1 MTTKEE
7 KLNTILDCLEKKN
20 FFLAKSI
27 LNQLLTSYPQDYL
40 LENIFGVILSEEK
53 NYTDAILR
61 FKKSIEMNKNFA
73 DGYYNL
79 ATLLLKI
86 NLNDEAIENF
96 KKAINLKP
104 DYFEAYYNL
113 ANIYS
118 RNSNFPEAEKYYKI
132 CLNIRPDSLEV
143 LNNIGINLKKEGK
156 FFESI
161 EIFNKLLNLDKFYYL
176 AYINLGMVYSDI
188 SNFEEAI
195 KYINKAIKIKPDYF
209 EGYEKLGFV
218 YFSSKKY
225 SQAIFFYEQAI
236 KLNNDYC
243 DALTGL
249 GNVYSELCNY
259 DESILLHKKAIY
271 INKNFYKAY
280 LNLAKTYLKSKKN
293 YSDAVSVL
301 KKVISLKKDYAE
313 AFNLLAICNIII
325 GEPFLAA
332 NYFEES
338 LKIDPD
344 TIDLYSN
351 YIWNT
356 GYIKNFNQKRYFEL
370 TNNLFRLIR
379 KTFNYNVT
387 ATRPYKNEK
396 KLKIGFVSGDF
407 RNHPVGYF
415 IDGILPFLK
424 KNDEIEIFAYSNNR
438 FEDDLTK
445 RIKPLFSEWFVIDSI
460 DDLNLINMIKN
471 YKIDI
476 LVDLSGHS
484 SLNRLSVFLHKPA
497 PIQVTWAGYLAST
510 GLDKIDYMIT
520 DDYVESKI
528 KDSQFVEKTYKMP
541 YVWCHFSR
549 PQSNPIVRDNIPALI
564 NGYITFGSFNNSAKI
579 NLEVIK
585 LWSKILNSI
594 PNSKIFLKANNF
606 DDRNIRDIFLKKFFD
621 NNVDRKRIILEGS
634 SDRKT
639 LLEKYNLIDIALD
652 PFPYNGGTTSFEA
665 SWMCVPIL
673 TLAGDSFLSKC
684 GESINVNLDMKEW
697 IAKDEDEY
705 LKKAVRFSSNLEELN
720 LIKKRLHYQKKVS
733 KIFDSETFAL
743 DLVTAFK
750 NMSKNL

>member
-7 KLNTILDCLEKKN
+7 KLNIILDCLKKKN

-53 NYTDAILR
+53 NYTDAIFR
-61 FKKSIEMNKNFA
+61 FKKSIEINKNFA

-79 ATLLLKI
+79 ASLLLKT

-96 KKAINLKP
+96 KKVINLKP
-104 DYFEAYYNL
+104 EYFEAHYNL

-118 RNSNFPEAEKYYKI
+118 RNANFPEAEKHYKI

-188 SNFEEAI
+188 GNFEEAI

-209 EGYEKLGFV
+209 EGYEKLGLV
-218 YFSSKKY
+218 YFSFKKY
-225 SQAIFFYEQAI
+225 SQTILFYKQAI
-236 KLNNDYC
+236 KLNNDSC
-243 DALTGL
+243 DAFTGL
-249 GNVYSELCNY
+249 GNVYSELGNH
-259 DESILLHKKAIY
+259 DEAIMLHKKAIF
-271 INKNFYKAY
+271 INKNFYEAY
-280 LNLAKTYLKSKKN
+280 LNLANTYLKSKKN
-293 YSDAVSVL
+293 YSEAVSVL
-301 KKVISLKKDYAE
+301 KEVISLKKDYAD
-313 AFNLLAICNIII
+313 AINLLAVCNIMIA
-325 GEPFLAA
+325 EPILAA
-332 NYFEES
+332 KYFEES
-338 LKIDPD
+338 LKIDSD

-379 KTFNYNVT
+379 KRFNHTINI
-387 ATRPYKNEK
+387 PSLYKNEK

-415 IDGILPFLK
+415 IEGILPFLK
-424 KNDEIEIFAYSNNR
+424 KNQEIEIFAYSNTS

-445 RIKPLFSEWFVIDSI
+445 RIKPFFSEWFVIDSI
-460 DDLNLINMIKN
+460 DDLALINKIKN

-484 SLNRLSVFLHKPA
+484 FLNRLSVFLHKPA

-510 GLDKIDYMIT
+510 GLDKIDYIIT

-528 KDSQFVEKTYKMP
+528 KDNQFVERTYKMP
-541 YVWCHFSR
+541 YVWCHFSS
-549 PQSNPIVRDNIPALI
+549 PQPNPIVKDNIPALI

-594 PNSKIFLKANNF
+594 PNSKIFLKTNNF

-621 NNVDRKRIILEGS
+621 NNVDSKRIILEGS
-634 SDRKT
+634 SDRKI
-639 LLEKYNLIDIALD
+639 LLEKYNSVDIALD

-684 GESINVNLDMKEW
+684 GESININLDMKEW
-697 IAKDEDEY
+697 IAKDKDEY

-720 LIKKRLHYQKKVS
+720 FIKKKLQYQKKVS
-733 KIFDSETFAL
+733 KIFDSETFAF